1 MAPQSMSHAGVFLE
15 SGWIGSGKK
24 FTKDLPAYVKTALE
38 AELLLPPAILSLVL
52 PVIRGESGFVAANEV
67 NLNDPDLLKMLATSP
82 PSSRAGNSQRP
93 RSDVQEDSE
102 LIIAIWKGRSR
113 VPKNGEFVPPVGRW
127 MVPRILGV
135 VPVGH
140 HTKPRKNSKF
150 KDDRRYLSD
159 RQVADN
165 PSCAVWDRFFP
176 SALLGSGTFGKVYL
190 LFDVER
196 RHKVAI
202 KVIRYAE
209 RLTKTECLGLI
220 NELKILQQLAES
232 PAPFLLR
239 PYLGYNMWAWYSMTG
254 NTARVEICIIQGF
267 DGEDGLVQHDKS
279 AELVNVQVKE
289 QISTKTKARKAEL
302 MTESKARNRSPEE
315 RMKLR
320 KEATDLLIRTHVA
333 QTLSSRHFY
342 DATVTVWLLLYSCIP
357 LSPTPS
363 MLFDSEIIAI
373 WKGRSRVPQNGEF
386 VPPVGRW
393 MVPRILGVVPVG
405 HHTKPRKNSKFK
417 DDRRYLSDRQVADN
431 PSCAVWDRFF
441 PSALLGSGTF
451 GKVYLLFDVERR
463 HKVAIKVIRYAERL
477 TKTECLG
484 LINELKILQQLAE
497 SPAPFLLRPYLGY
510 NMWAWYSMTGNTAR
524 VEICINF
531 GACKSMRDGRLSC
544 AEGAE
549 VIVTREYAAPELL
562 VCPSGNHADEAYYD
576 ETADIWS
583 LGVVLGEL
591 LIGTSKFDGR
601 VGLSRKDFYQRLNE
615 LITST
620 LTLIEGEGGRHGK
633 FCDLIALMLCVD
645 SRARTRT
652 TGLKAHSGFRD
663 MNIVFTK
670 LPYVNRPAIKYVRR
684 PMKLDQQ
691 PRGRPVSSVPVH
703 SFDFIDQLGKHGLEL
718 GVNEEFNA
726 AVVDLGLRRNARRRS

>member
-1 MAPQSMSHAGVFLE
+1 MLFDSEVDPLRRAFGTLSRLLPSGRAGAALC
-15 SGWIGSGKK
+15 SSGKNR
-24 FTKDLPAYVKTALE
+24 TDDISQETWHALC
-38 AELLLPPAILSLVL
+38 
-52 PVIRGESGFVAANEV
+52 
-67 NLNDPDLLKMLATSP
+67 ATS
-82 PSSRAGNSQRP
+82 
-93 RSDVQEDSE
+93 
-102 LIIAIWKGRSR
+102 SR

-254 NTARVEICIIQGF
+254 YVHLLTKYCSGGDLHQYIGYLTTEEVW
-267 DGEDGLVQHDKS
+267 LVA
-279 AELVNVQVKE
+279 AELIEGLDWMHSRGYVHH
-289 QISTKTKARKAEL
+289 
-302 MTESKARNRSPEE
+302 
-315 RMKLR
+315 
-320 KEATDLLIRTHVA
+320 DLKPTNILIDGQGHC
-333 QTLSSRHFY
+333 L
-342 DATVTVWLLLYSCIP
+342 
-357 LSPTPS
+357 
-363 MLFDSEIIAI
+363 IA
-373 WKGRSRVPQNGEF
+373 
-386 VPPVGRW
+386 
-393 MVPRILGVVPVG
+393 
-405 HHTKPRKNSKFK
+405 
-417 DDRRYLSDRQVADN
+417 D
-431 PSCAVWDRFF
+431 
-441 PSALLGSGTF
+441 
-451 GKVYLLFDVERR
+451 
-463 HKVAIKVIRYAERL
+463 
-477 TKTECLG
+477 
-484 LINELKILQQLAE
+484 
-497 SPAPFLLRPYLGY
+497 
-510 NMWAWYSMTGNTAR
+510 
-524 VEICINF
+524 F